1 MKIIKKINHK
11 PILFL
16 LLTSILFTSCSK
28 DDEVEYITQT
38 VTETVVVTETQT
50 VTVEV
55 PVTQTVTVEIPYSYE
70 FARAGK
76 PTVSFSGQTARLNMA
91 DELYSALNTNTF
103 SKAKMLEMFNDG
115 TGFADAAL
123 NSSGKKMGNKTAA
136 SPLASA
142 TVKPQFDAMIADFAD
157 NVIPNWATDASN
169 GQAGVL
175 TDVARTIHVNA
186 KGHEIDQTFIKGI
199 IGAMT
204 LDQIVNNYITPYQ
217 LDSGTRTADNT
228 NKTLSSGKD
237 YTDMEHKW
245 DEGFGYLYG
254 QEADASRLDLG
265 VSPTGNGTTLNKYF
279 KKVNASSHPGMAVQ
293 VFDAFR
299 RGRAYIVAN
308 QYDKRDEQAEIIKK
322 ELSKLIAQKAVDY
335 INGYMSKI
343 ADGNTADAFHALS
356 EGYGFVMSL
365 QFTND
370 GTDTPYFSNSEVN
383 AFLASMDNFW
393 TVENSTLESIRD
405 EVKAKAGI

>member
-1 MKIIKKINHK
+1 MKKINHK

-16 LLTSILFTSCSK
+16 LTTSIFFMSCSK
-28 DDEVEYITQT
+28 DDDVEYITQT
-38 VTETVVVTETQT
+38 ITETVIQKEIET

-55 PVTQTVTVEIPYSYE
+55 PGPTVTVYVEVPYSYE

-76 PTVSFSGQTARLNMA
+76 STVSFSGQTARLNMA

-103 SKAKMLEMFNDG
+103 TKAQMLEMFNDG
-115 TGFADAAL
+115 TGFADASL
-123 NSSGKKMGNKTAA
+123 NTSGKKMGNKTAS
-136 SPLASA
+136 SPIASA

-204 LDQIVNNYITPYQ
+204 LDQIINTYITPYQ

-228 NKTLSSGKD
+228 NKVIADGKD
-237 YTDMEHKW
+237 YTVMEHKW

-254 QEADASRLDLG
+254 QEADATRLDLG
-265 VSPTGNGTTLNKYF
+265 TSPTGNGTTLNKYF
-279 KKVNASSHPGMAVQ
+279 KKVDASSHPGMAVQ
-293 VFDAFR
+293 VFNAFR

-308 QYDKRDEQAEIIKK
+308 QYDLRDEEAKK
-322 ELSKLIAQKAVDY
+322 IQIQLSKLVAQKAVDY
-335 INGYMSKI
+335 LNGYMSKI
-343 ADGNTADAFHALS
+343 ANGNTADAFHALS
-356 EGYGFVMSL
+356 EGYGFIMSL

-370 GTDTPYFSNSEVN
+370 GNGSPYFSNSEVN
-383 AFLASMDNFW
+383 AFLTSMDNFW

-405 EVKAKAGI
+405 EIKAKFGI

>member
-1 MKIIKKINHK
+1 MKNMKKINHK
-11 PILFL
+11 PILFI
-16 LLTSILFTSCSK
+16 LLTSIFFMSCSK
-28 DDEVEYITQT
+28 DDDIEYITQT
-38 VTETVVVTETQT
+38 VTETIIQKEIET

-76 PTVSFSGQTARLNMA
+76 STVSFSGQTARLNMA
-91 DELYSALNTNTF
+91 DELYAALNTNTF
-103 SKAKMLEMFNDG
+103 TKAQMLEMFNDG
-115 TGFADAAL
+115 TGFTGEGL
-123 NSSGKKMGNKTAA
+123 NTSGKKMGNKTAA

-157 NVIPNWATDASN
+157 NVIPNWATDAAN

-175 TDVARTIHVNA
+175 TDATRTIHVNA

-254 QEADASRLDLG
+254 QEADPTRLDLG

-405 EVKAKAGI
+405 EISSKSGI

>member
-1 MKIIKKINHK
+1 MKNLNLKTYIF
-11 PILFL
+11 ILSSF
-16 LLTSILFTSCSK
+16 ILVTSCSK

-38 VTETVVVTETQT
+38 VTETVVVTETETLT

-76 PTVSFSGQTARLNMA
+76 SSVSFSGQTARLNMA
-91 DELYSALNTNTF
+91 DELYAALNTNTF
-103 SKAKMLEMFNDG
+103 TKAQMLEMFNDG
-115 TGFADAAL
+115 TGFAGEGL
-123 NSSGKKMGNKTAA
+123 NTSGKKMGNKTAG

-142 TVKPQFDAMIADFAD
+142 TVKPQFDAMITDFAD

-175 TDVARTIHVNA
+175 TDATRTIHVNA

-217 LDSGTRTADNT
+217 LDAGTRTADNT
-228 NKTLSSGKD
+228 SKTLSSGKD

-254 QEADASRLDLG
+254 QEADATRLDLG
-265 VSPTGNGTTLNKYF
+265 VAPTGNGTTLNKYF

-299 RGRAYIVAN
+299 RGRAYIVSN

-335 INGYMSKI
+335 INGYISKI
-343 ADGNTADAFHALS
+343 ANGDTADAFHALS
-356 EGYGFVMSL
+356 EGYGFLMSL

-383 AFLASMDNFW
+383 AFLTSMDNFW
-393 TVENSTLESIRD
+393 TVENSTLEAIRD